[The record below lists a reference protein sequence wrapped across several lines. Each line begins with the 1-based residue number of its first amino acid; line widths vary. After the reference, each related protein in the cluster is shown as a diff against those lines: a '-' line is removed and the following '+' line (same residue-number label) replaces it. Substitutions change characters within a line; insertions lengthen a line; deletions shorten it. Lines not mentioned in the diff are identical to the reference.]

1 MTPKDVIMERTLV
14 IIKPNKQGLLDEIT
28 ARLIAKGL
36 HLVAVKTVQG
46 TDNSKSLG
54 EVNTGPVTAL
64 VFQGVGAIDQTRIS
78 LGDIS
83 VSHFQRSE
91 NQEAAEKE
99 IPIWFT
105 DEEIAPSNVNQIE
118 VVSSPDHQKERSI
131 NSWHDLFTKC
141 PHIAEDIF
149 AKMNLEE
156 IFAVARGVC

>member
-1 MTPKDVIMERTLV
+1 MSNGIFTYLTQKDVRMERTLV

-36 HLVAVKTVQG
+36 HLVAVKTVQD

-83 VSHFQRSE
+83 VSHFQR
-91 NQEAAEKE
+91 
-99 IPIWFT
+99 
-105 DEEIAPSNVNQIE
+105 
-118 VVSSPDHQKERSI
+118 
-131 NSWHDLFTKC
+131 
-141 PHIAEDIF
+141 
-149 AKMNLEE
+149 
-156 IFAVARGVC
+156 

>member
-1 MTPKDVIMERTLV
+1 MSNGILITYVTQQDVIMERTLV

-36 HLVAVKTVQG
+36 HLVAVKTVQY

-91 NQEAAEKE
+91 NQEVAEKE
-99 IPIWFT
+99 IPKWFT
-105 DEEIAPSNVNQIE
+105 EEEIAPSN
-118 VVSSPDHQKERSI
+118 I
-131 NSWHDLFTKC
+131 N
-141 PHIAEDIF
+141 
-149 AKMNLEE
+149 
-156 IFAVARGVC
+156 

>member
-1 MTPKDVIMERTLV
+1 MSNGILITYVTQQDVIMERTLV

-36 HLVAVKTVQG
+36 HLVAVKTVQD

-83 VSHFQRSE
+83 VSHFQR
-91 NQEAAEKE
+91 
-99 IPIWFT
+99 
-105 DEEIAPSNVNQIE
+105 
-118 VVSSPDHQKERSI
+118 
-131 NSWHDLFTKC
+131 
-141 PHIAEDIF
+141 
-149 AKMNLEE
+149 
-156 IFAVARGVC
+156 